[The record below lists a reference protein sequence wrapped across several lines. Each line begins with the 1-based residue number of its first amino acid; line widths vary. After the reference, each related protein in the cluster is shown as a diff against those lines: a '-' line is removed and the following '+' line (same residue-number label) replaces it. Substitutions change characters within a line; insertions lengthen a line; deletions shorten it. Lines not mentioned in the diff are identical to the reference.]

1 VYTWYKITAVEEV
14 MRGMDDVVCQ
24 GKVLYIGMS
33 DVPAWWVA
41 QANALAQLRRW
52 LSFNFWFGT
61 ACGRSLGRRARSD

>member
-14 MRGMDDVVCQ
+14 MRGMDDVVCP
-24 GKVLYIGMS
+24 GKLLYIGVS

-52 LSFNFWFGT
+52 LSFIFWFGT
-61 ACGRSLGRRARSD
+61 ACGRSSRAACKI